1 MEKNI
6 IKFRTVKKTDIQQVL
21 EIYNFHIKNGLANFE
36 EKTINYESFLNLS
49 KNILKAKLP
58 FIICELEKE
67 IIGFAFLNHFR
78 EKSGYRY
85 TYENS
90 IYMDKNYLNKGYGN
104 LLLKRLILDAKKNDK
119 IKSIIA
125 VIGSKNSK
133 GSIRIH
139 EKNGFNT
146 IGTLKKVG
154 YKKKQWLNSIY
165 MQKIFNEKN

>member
-1 MEKNI
+1 MLKND
-6 IKFRTVKKTDIQQVL
+6 IKFRTIKKTDIKRVL

-36 EKTINYESFLNLS
+36 EKTINYKSFLNLS
-49 KNILKAKLP
+49 KKILKLKLP
-58 FIICELEKE
+58 FIICELKKE

-78 EKSGYRY
+78 EKSGYKY

-90 IYMDKNYLNKGYGN
+90 IYMDNNYLNKGFGN
-104 LLLKRLILDAKKNDK
+104 LLLKKLILDAKKNDK

-125 VIGSKNSK
+125 VISNKNSK
-133 GSIRIH
+133 GSLKIH
-139 EKNGFNT
+139 KKNGFNT

-154 YKKKQWLNSIY
+154 YKKKQWLDSIY

>member
-133 GSIRIH
+133 GSRRIH